1 MAKVR
6 CKVCQNEFGGTCS
19 IKKIGVAINKPRRC
33 AAFILAESK
42 VKEKQQIPTE
52 RIGYVKHQELKAE
65 AKAQHKALIKM
76 LKEGV
81 APGEGTAKDLGLVE
95 DDSKIIM
102 PGDARF
108 RLPDNKHPLTGD
120 LSRFK
125 TSAQA
130 NIKPENTHASKLK
143 MS

>member
-19 IKKIGVAINKPRRC
+19 VKKVGIAKNKPRRC
-33 AAFILAESK
+33 DAFILAESK
-42 VKEKQQIPTE
+42 VKEKQKIPTE
-52 RIGYVKHQELKAE
+52 RIGYTKYQELKAE
-65 AKAQHKALIKM
+65 AKAQRKALIKM

-81 APGEGTAKDLGLVE
+81 TPGDGTAKNLGLVE
-95 DDSKIIM
+95 DDSRIIM
-102 PGDARF
+102 PGDSRF
-108 RLPDNKHPLTGD
+108 KMPDNKHPLTGD

-130 NIKPENTHASKLK
+130 NVKPENTHASKLK